1 MGENLMNDFYISL
14 TLQEVCHSAGLNSDQ
29 LLEIIEQGIIEP
41 EGEAPEQ
48 WLFSSTMLC
57 TARRASRLH
66 YDLDLEWSA
75 IALVLDLLQEK
86 EHLQRENAMLRQR
99 LQRFFA
105 D

>member
-1 MGENLMNDFYISL
+1 MNDFYISL

-41 EGEAPEQ
+41 EGEEPAQ
-48 WLFSSTMLC
+48 WVFSSTMLS

-66 YDLDLEWSA
+66 YDLELEWSA
-75 IALVLDLLQEK
+75 IALVLDLLHEK
-86 EHLQRENAMLRQR
+86 EQLQRENEMLRQQ
-99 LQRFFA
+99 LQRFLA

>member
-1 MGENLMNDFYISL
+1 MNDFYISL

-41 EGEAPEQ
+41 EGEEPAQ
-48 WLFSSTMLC
+48 WVFSSAMLS

-66 YDLDLEWSA
+66 YDLELEWSA
-75 IALVLDLLQEK
+75 IALVLDLLHEK
-86 EHLQRENAMLRQR
+86 EQLQRENEMLRQQ
-99 LQRFFA
+99 LQRFLA